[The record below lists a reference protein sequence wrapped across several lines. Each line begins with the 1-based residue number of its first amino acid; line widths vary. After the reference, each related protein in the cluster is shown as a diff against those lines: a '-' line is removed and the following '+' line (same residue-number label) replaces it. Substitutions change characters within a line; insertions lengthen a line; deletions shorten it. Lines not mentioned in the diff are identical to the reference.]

1 MTGFVNTSYFDKKDK
16 YGAFMSGTNRLLT
29 VTYESEDATADRPRL
44 LVARDSFASSLAPFL
59 ARHFD
64 LVMVD
69 LSGGMT
75 HLSEYAE
82 TYGCDRI
89 LVVYN
94 LENFVT
100 ADAIIRID

>member
-1 MTGFVNTSYFDKKDK
+1 
-16 YGAFMSGTNRLLT
+16 MSGTNRLLT
-29 VTYESEDATADRPRL
+29 VTYEGDDTERERPKL
-44 LVARDSFASSLAPFL
+44 LIARDSFASSLAPFL

-94 LENFVT
+94 LENFIT
-100 ADAIIRID
+100 ADAAVRID